1 MTNASIQA
9 VPIDS
14 HQFLDRLNL
23 MYHLEIAKRLLA
35 EPGPVLNRARS
46 NIERWKPAHAGTFS
60 AHALEEW
67 RILLDTKSVPELVAI
82 ITEDSDEGQ
91 RLRQSTPFTG
101 ILSEEERE
109 ELWRRCEERESV
121 RSDTASDGD

>member
-1 MTNASIQA
+1 
-9 VPIDS
+9 
-14 HQFLDRLNL
+14 

-35 EPGPVLNRARS
+35 NPESVLNRARS
-46 NIERWKPAHAGTFS
+46 NIERWRPVHAGTFS

-67 RILLDTKSVPELVAI
+67 RILLNTKSVPELVAI

-121 RSDTASDGD
+121 RSDTTSNGD